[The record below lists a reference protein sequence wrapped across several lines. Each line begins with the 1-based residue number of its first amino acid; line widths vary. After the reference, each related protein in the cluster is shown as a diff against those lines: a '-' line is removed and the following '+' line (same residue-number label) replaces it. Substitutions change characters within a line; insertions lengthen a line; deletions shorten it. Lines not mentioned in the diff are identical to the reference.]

1 MSPSPF
7 DLVKSH
13 YDANTNGDL
22 PGMLAPLAPDAAWTE
37 MEGFPL
43 GGTYTGPDAIRASV
57 FERLG
62 REWDD
67 YSATLDSLYDA
78 GSTIV
83 ATGWYSGTYPP
94 TGRSMR
100 CRYAHVWQVA
110 DGAVAAFEQFTDT
123 RLVAD
128 AMTPADPATE

>member
-1 MSPSPF
+1 MSPF

-13 YDANTNGDL
+13 YDANARGDL
-22 PGMLAPLAPDAAWTE
+22 AGMLAPLAADVAWTE

-43 GGTYTGPDAIRASV
+43 GGTYTGPDAIRVGV

-62 REWDD
+62 DEWDD
-67 YSATLDSLYDA
+67 YSAAIDTLYDA
-78 GSTIV
+78 GDTIL

-100 CRYAHVWQVA
+100 CRFAHVWTIA
-110 DGAVAAFEQFTDT
+110 DGAVVAFEQFTDT

-128 AMTPADPATE
+128 AMTPEDQATE